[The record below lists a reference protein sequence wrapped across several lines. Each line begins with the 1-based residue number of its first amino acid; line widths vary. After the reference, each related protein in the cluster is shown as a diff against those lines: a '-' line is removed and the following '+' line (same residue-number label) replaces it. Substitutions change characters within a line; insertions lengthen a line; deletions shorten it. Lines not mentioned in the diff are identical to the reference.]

1 MGEKLW
7 GRYSINLESIYN
19 PFNTLHYSINPYYV
33 KPIDFK
39 TFLQESQ
46 VQPIIHL
53 THIEF
58 GYETVPSNA
67 RALLQRVKNL
77 LSNYDVILN

>member
-19 PFNTLHYSINPYYV
+19 PSDTLHYSINPCYV

-53 THIEF
+53 AHIEF
-58 GYETVPSNA
+58 GYETIPSKT
-67 RALLQRVKNL
+67 LLQRVKNL